1 VELHRLDRKDKGEP
15 CCCFPVSFSSQG
27 DIRLRVVLGYVKYIM
42 KRFRILILIAIV
54 FCLLTLPLLIGD
66 STTVSLAIDVLL
78 LTAAAVS
85 WNIFSG
91 YTGYISLG
99 NATYYG
105 IGAYVLALGVQG
117 WHISGGFVPF
127 LLLPLAGMIAG
138 AFSVPLGWIALRT
151 RRFTFIVITIAIFF
165 IFQSLAYN
173 LQGLT
178 GGSEGI
184 FLPIP
189 DWSADLVNL
198 LFYLVAGTFV
208 LLVTLV
214 SWWIRHSKYGLVLLA
229 IRDDEDRVL
238 GLGIPTGSYKLGAYV
253 LSATFTGIVGAIA
266 IYFVGFINPSTAFDQ
281 GFDLT
286 IVTISYLGGLGTV
299 IGPIVG
305 GLLLVPI
312 QTILVQ
318 QYGVAS
324 TGFDQVLL
332 GGILLVVLLL
342 LPEGIVP
349 SLQKRWRMWQNS
361 RLKLQTQVVGTQ
373 IPSFSAISTHVSEP
387 FGFAGE
393 KSMKDHIVSVEQSS
407 NVVWGIPHI
416 PSRQTVILQPSMAVS
431 QKMKAQRLVPLSLSE
446 SMTKQEPIA
455 FDPII
460 SWRCPF
466 CRRPF
471 LLRGNICYCPRCTY
485 TRPLTDGIQPMLP
498 SNPST

>member
-1 VELHRLDRKDKGEP
+1 MAFNENPERQAPLPNPPIGPCRSHYLHVREALGSENDDMK
-15 CCCFPVSFSSQG
+15 Q
-27 DIRLRVVLGYVKYIM
+27 LRTLGM
-42 KRFRILILIAIV
+42 MALALFLLILPI
-54 FCLLTLPLLIGD
+54 LSGD
-66 STTVSLAIDVLL
+66 STIESLAIQTLL
-78 LTAAAVS
+78 LASAAIA

-99 NATYYG
+99 QATYYG
-105 IGAYVLALGVQG
+105 LGAYSFALVSQH
-117 WHISGGFVPF
+117 WHASGSWSQC
-127 LLLPLAGMIAG
+127 LLLLVAGLIAG
-138 AFSVPLGWIALRT
+138 IFALPLGWVTLRA
-151 RRFTFIVITIAIFF
+151 RRYSFIVITIAVFF
-165 IFQSLAYN
+165 VFQMLAYN

-189 DWSADLVNL
+189 DWNADLVNL
-198 LFYLVAGTFV
+198 IFYFIASTFV
-208 LLVTLV
+208 LLVTCV
-214 SWWIRHSKYGLVLLA
+214 SWWIRHSKYGLILLA

-266 IYFVGFINPSTAFDQ
+266 ISFVGFINPSTAFDQ

-324 TGFDQVLL
+324 TGFDQVLF

-349 SLQKRWRMWQNS
+349 SLQKRWRMWQHS
-361 RLKLQTQVVGTQ
+361 RLELQTQVVGTHL
-373 IPSFSAISTHVSEP
+373 PSFSANSTHVSEP
-387 FGFAGE
+387 FDFADE
-393 KSMKDHIVSVEQSS
+393 ISMKDHIGAIEQSS
-407 NVVWGIPHI
+407 KVVWAMPHI
-416 PSRQTVILQPSMAVS
+416 PSRQTVIVQPSMAVS
-431 QKMKAQRLVPLSLSE
+431 QKMKAQRLVSFSPPESL
-446 SMTKQEPIA
+446 TKQESIA
-455 FDPII
+455 FNPVI

-466 CRRPF
+466 CHKPF
-471 LLRGNICYCPRCTY
+471 LLRGNTCYCPRCGF
-485 TRPLTDGIQPMLP
+485 TRPLVREEQHFLG
-498 SNPST
+498 

>member
-1 VELHRLDRKDKGEP
+1 MLD
-15 CCCFPVSFSSQG
+15 
-27 DIRLRVVLGYVKYIM
+27 YVKYIM
-42 KRFRILILIAIV
+42 KRFRIPILIATV
-54 FCLLTLPLLIGD
+54 LCLLTLPLLIGD
-66 STTVSLAIDVLL
+66 STTISIAIGVLL

-127 LLLPLAGMIAG
+127 LLLPFAGMIAG

-165 IFQSLAYN
+165 IFQLLAYN
-173 LQGLT
+173 LRGLT

-189 DWSADLVNL
+189 DWSANLVNL
-198 LFYLVAGTFV
+198 PFYFVASTFV

-229 IRDDEDRVL
+229 IHDDEDRVL

-286 IVTISYLGGLGTV
+286 IVTISFLGGVGTV

-305 GLLLVPI
+305 GLLFVPI

-318 QYGVAS
+318 QYGVVS
-324 TGFDQVLL
+324 TGFNQILL
-332 GGILLVVLLL
+332 GGILLIGILL

-349 SLQKRWRMWQNS
+349 TLRKRLMMWQAS
-361 RLKLQTQVVGTQ
+361 RFKLKSKVVSTQL
-373 IPSFSAISTHVSEP
+373 PSFSAISTHVSES
-387 FGFAGE
+387 FDLVDDKNVKE
-393 KSMKDHIVSVEQSS
+393 QIVSVERSS
-407 NVVWGIPHI
+407 KVVWAIPHI
-416 PSRQTVILQPSMAVS
+416 PGKQSVIVQPPMSVS
-431 QKMKAQRLVPLSLSE
+431 QKMKAQRLVPLSPPKSI
-446 SMTKQEPIA
+446 SKQVPIA
-455 FDPII
+455 YEPVI

-471 LLRGNICYCPRCTY
+471 LLRGNTCYCPRCSY
-485 TRPLTDGIQPMLP
+485 TRPLTDGIQPILP
-498 SNPST
+498 PVSST